1 MSRIVEVI
9 TPEQVTIRYELAG
22 FGSRALAAGVDLLL
36 SALFMLLVAIPIFIA
51 NFGTFDFNDLSWQ
64 AISRSFLIG
73 ILILIIFIITWG
85 YFIFFET
92 LWNGTTPGK
101 RIFGLQVIRDGGF
114 PVDFR
119 AVLIRNL
126 VRAVDMMPT
135 FYALGFVSVIWNEQY
150 KRLGDIAAGTIVV
163 RHGLDD
169 DDFPEFSYGST
180 VVLRLFKTQ
189 HLAKLS
195 RVTREEQRR
204 VEQYLGRR
212 TALPAA
218 LRSEF
223 ARRLALPLMARLD
236 YQPPQSGLDYERWLD
251 ELLLACR
258 TRLQGEAPV
267 QTMAASYS
275 PDDTAAS
282 APGTISLEITQPE
295 LAATTSEGRRW

>member
-1 MSRIVEVI
+1 MSRIVEVV

-22 FGSRALAAGVDLLL
+22 FGSRMLAALVDLSLT
-36 SALFMLLVAIPIFIA
+36 ALIIILVAIPFIIA
-51 NFGTFDFNDLSWQ
+51 NYGKFDFDDFSLQ
-64 AISRSFLIG
+64 AISRSVLIG
-73 ILILIIFIITWG
+73 LLILIIFIVTWG

-92 LWNGTTPGK
+92 LWNGATPGK
-101 RIFGLQVIRDGGF
+101 RMLGLRVIRDGGF

-119 AVLIRNL
+119 AVVIRNL
-126 VRAVDMMPT
+126 VRAVDMMPS

-180 VVLRLFKTQ
+180 VVLRLFKSQ
-189 HLAKLS
+189 HLAKLA
-195 RVTREEQRR
+195 RITREEQRR
-204 VEQYLGRR
+204 VEQYLDRR

-223 ARRLALPLMARLD
+223 ARRLALPLMNKLD
-236 YQPPQSGLDYERWLD
+236 YTPPQFGADSERWLD

-258 TRLQGEAPV
+258 TRMQGETPV
-267 QTMAASYS
+267 QTMAAAYS
-275 PDDTAAS
+275 AENVTNSPMAA
-282 APGTISLEITQPE
+282 ISLEISQP
-295 LAATTSEGRRW
+295 ADTDATSEGRRW